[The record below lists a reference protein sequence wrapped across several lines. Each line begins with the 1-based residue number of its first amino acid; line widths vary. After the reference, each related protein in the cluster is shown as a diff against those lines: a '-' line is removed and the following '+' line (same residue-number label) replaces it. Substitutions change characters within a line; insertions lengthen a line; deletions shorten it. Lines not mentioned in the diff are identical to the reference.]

1 MPIIEARESLTNDLI
16 FENDQDRIKVVT
28 QKINLKSGM
37 QRNMLQM
44 DYFWDHLPSQIG
56 VLPSIQSFDGVIEL
70 IVTPTPL
77 ILTSMSVDGLP
88 RATPNAGSDNVLFKA
103 VINSPDRPTT
113 IQDGGRIQQR
123 QFPQSFLATQ
133 ANFPFYHPHVYISL
147 VFHLADIDTGA
158 YPYVSRSRISFYM
171 SFAEKKISALKY
183 GLGLIREF
191 SISQVERITANGRL
205 LSNPLNLAGQYSPMY
220 TWGGARP
227 EIMISG
233 QALTQ
238 YFLSQSG
245 QEAET
250 MNTSAQ
256 LRTFAAQSRTMVP
269 NPEAFGD
276 AAAGMP
282 YWIRDLLPLG
292 VIAGAIRPQR
302 PPRVTQDDPTLPGLG
317 NVVCV

>member
-16 FENDQDRIKVVT
+16 FENNQDRIKVVT

-56 VLPSIQSFDGVIEL
+56 VLPSILSFDGVIEL

-88 RATPNAGSDNVLFKA
+88 RATPNAASDNVLFKA
-103 VINSPDRPTT
+103 VINSPDRPVT
-113 IQDGGRIQQR
+113 IQEGGRIQQR

-147 VFHLADIDTGA
+147 VFHLADIDAGA

-191 SISQVERITANGRL
+191 SISQVERVTANGRL

-276 AAAGMP
+276 ATAGMP

-292 VIAGAIRPQR
+292 VISGAIRAQR

>member
-1 MPIIEARESLTNDLI
+1 MPIVEVRESLTNDLV
-16 FENDQDRIKVVT
+16 FENDQDRVKVVT
-28 QKINLKSGM
+28 QKVNLKSGY

-56 VLPSIQSFDGVIEL
+56 VTPIDDFQGVIEL

-88 RATPNAGSDNVLFKA
+88 AASPNAANDNVLFKM
-103 VINSPDRPTT
+103 IYDS
-113 IQDGGRIQQR
+113 GRARDVVDTFYRER

-133 ANFPFYHPHVYISL
+133 ANFPFYHPHVYINL
-147 VFHLADIDTGA
+147 VFHLTDVPT
-158 YPYVSRSRISFYM
+158 YPYVSRTRCSFYM
-171 SFAEKKISALKY
+171 SFAEKKISSLKY

-191 SISQVERITANGRL
+191 SISQIERVTANGRL
-205 LSNPLNLAGQYSPMY
+205 LSNPLNLAGQYSPLY

-292 VIAGAIRPQR
+292 VISGAIRSQR

>member
-1 MPIIEARESLTNDLI
+1 MPIIEARESLQNDLI
-16 FENDQDRIKVVT
+16 FENAQDRVKVVT

-44 DYFWDHLPSQIG
+44 DYFWDHLPSHIG
-56 VLPSIQSFDGVIEL
+56 ITPIKGFDGVIEL

-88 RATPNAGSDNVLFKA
+88 NASPNASSDNVLFKA
-103 VINSPDRPTT
+103 VINTPEREAD
-113 IQDGGRIQQR
+113 IQAGGGILQR

-133 ANFPFYHPHVYISL
+133 ANFPFYHPHVYVSL
-147 VFHLADIDTGA
+147 VYHLADINAGD
-158 YPYVSRSRISFYM
+158 YPYVSRSRLSFYM
-171 SFAEKKISALKY
+171 SFAEKKISSLKY

-191 SISQVERITANGRL
+191 SISQVERVTANGRL
-205 LSNPLNLAGQYSPMY
+205 LQNPLNLAGQYSPLY

-250 MNTSAQ
+250 MNTSTQ

-276 AAAGMP
+276 SAAGIP
-282 YWIRDLLPLG
+282 YWIRDLLPMG
-292 VIAGAIRPQR
+292 VIAGAVRPQR
-302 PPRVTQDDPTLPGLG
+302 PPRVTQDDPLVPGLG
-317 NVVCV
+317 NVIMV

>member
-1 MPIIEARESLTNDLI
+1 MPIVEVREDLTNDLI
-16 FENDQDRIKVVT
+16 FANSQDLVKVVT
-28 QKINLKSGM
+28 QKVSLKSGM

-44 DYFWDHLPSQIG
+44 DYFWDSLPTQIG
-56 VLPSIQSFDGVIEL
+56 VTPQFSFDGVIEL

-77 ILTSMSVDGLP
+77 ILTKMNVDGRP
-88 RATPNAGSDNVLFKA
+88 TAAPNASNDNVLYKA
-103 VINSPDRPTT
+103 IISGP
-113 IQDGGRIQQR
+113 
-123 QFPQSFLATQ
+123 FPAVEVQAATYQTREFPSKFLATQ
-133 ANFPFYHPHVYISL
+133 SNFPFFHPHVYISL
-147 VFHLADIDTGA
+147 VFHANEPKG
-158 YPYVSRSRISFYM
+158 YPYISRSRISFYM
-171 SFAEKKISALKY
+171 SFAEKKISAVKY
-183 GLGLIREF
+183 GIGLIREF
-191 SISQVERITANGRL
+191 ALSQTMQISAQGRL
-205 LSNPLNLAGQYSPMY
+205 LSDPANLAGQYSPLY

-227 EIMISG
+227 ELMISG

-269 NPEAFGD
+269 NPDAFGD

-292 VIAGAIRPQR
+292 VITGAIRPQR
-302 PPRVTQDDPTLPGLG
+302 PPRVTQDDPTVAGLG
-317 NVVCV
+317 NVICV

>member
-1 MPIIEARESLTNDLI
+1 MPIIEVRESLTNDLI
-16 FENDQDRIKVVT
+16 FENFQDSVKVVS
-28 QKINLKSGM
+28 QKVNLKSGM

-44 DYFWDHLPSQIG
+44 DYFFDHLPSQIG
-56 VLPSIQSFDGVIEL
+56 VTPLQTFDGVIEL

-77 ILTSMSVDGLP
+77 ILTSMGVDGEP
-88 RATPNAGSDNVLFKA
+88 RATPNAASDNVLFKA
-103 VINSPDRPTT
+103 VISGPANPTAL
-113 IQDGGRIQQR
+113 QGFPQVER

-133 ANFPFYHPHVYISL
+133 ANFPFYHPHVYINL
-147 VFHLADIDTGA
+147 VFHLAKQPS
-158 YPYVSRSRISFYM
+158 YPYVSRSRVSFYM

-191 SISQVERITANGRL
+191 SISQVERVTANGRL
-205 LSNPLNLAGQYSPMY
+205 LSNPLNLAGQYSPLY

-292 VIAGAIRPQR
+292 VISGAIRSQR

>member
-1 MPIIEARESLTNDLI
+1 MPIIEVRENLQNDLI
-16 FENDQDRIKVVT
+16 FENNQDLVKVVT

-44 DYFWDHLPSQIG
+44 DYFWDSLPQQIG
-56 VLPSIQSFDGVIEL
+56 IPETLNFDGVIEL

-88 RATPNAGSDNVLFKA
+88 SAGPNAANDNVLFKMVYDGVERPRA
-103 VINSPDRPTT
+103 V
-113 IQDGGRIQQR
+113 QDSLYRER

-133 ANFPFYHPHVYISL
+133 TNFPFFHPHVYVNL
-147 VFHLADIDTGA
+147 VFHLQEQLT
-158 YPYVSRSRISFYM
+158 YPYVSRSRCSFYM
-171 SFAEKKISALKY
+171 TFAEKKISALKY
-183 GLGLIREF
+183 GIGLIREF
-191 SISQVERITANGRL
+191 SVSQIERVNATGRL
-205 LSNPLNLAGQYSPMY
+205 LTNPLNLAGQYSPLY

-233 QALTQ
+233 QNLTQ

-250 MNTSAQ
+250 MNTSGQ

-276 AAAGMP
+276 AAAGIP
-282 YWIRDLLPLG
+282 YWIRDLLPMG
-292 VIAGAIRPQR
+292 VIAGAVRPQR
-302 PPRVTQDDPTLPGLG
+302 PPRVTQDDPLVPGLG
-317 NVVCV
+317 NVIMV